1 MGAKMWV
8 GMAKFLWSEC
18 GATPLQKSLLGRQN
32 ELLGPYAL
40 VTSLV
45 IKRSSSIVCETAYR
59 RRHVQHLP

>member
-45 IKRSSSIVCETAYR
+45 IKRSSSIVC
-59 RRHVQHLP
+59 